1 MNKEDYDNLVNRKI
15 KYLSLDGN
23 NKKINLD
30 LNNSVI
36 LSGSFNPLHKG
47 HTELLIASEKEIAV
61 KPLFEISFTSLYA
74 TEICEF
80 GNSFFKTKK

>member
-30 LNNSVI
+30 
-36 LSGSFNPLHKG
+36 
-47 HTELLIASEKEIAV
+47 
-61 KPLFEISFTSLYA
+61 
-74 TEICEF
+74 
-80 GNSFFKTKK
+80 